1 MKASLKLIPLTPGSS
16 GRPILLYLPGM
27 DGSGVLIEPQLR
39 HLQNAFEVWGL
50 AIPPYDRRS
59 WGELVQDTARLLHGL
74 RCQVE
79 TPLYV
84 CGESFGGCLALH
96 LLETYPHL
104 CDRLILINC
113 ASAFEHQPLLRW
125 SVPLVQWFAPTLYS
139 VATQGLLPF
148 LADWDRVP
156 ADHRHRLLTAMQSV
170 KPESAAWRLALL
182 DSPELERTP
191 LDHPTLIIAAANDR
205 LLPSVDESQRL
216 TAHCPQSQRIIL
228 PHSGHTCL
236 LEPEINLMG
245 LLEQADF
252 LEERGSF
259 PRTAQSRSR
268 DRFAN
273 RVPSLA
279 RSA

>member
-1 MKASLKLIPLTPGSS
+1 MKASLKLIPLTPSAP
-16 GRPILLYLPGM
+16 GRPILLYFPGM

-39 HLQNAFEVWGL
+39 YLQNTFEVWGL

-59 WGELVQDTARLLHGL
+59 WGELVEDTAPLLQGL
-74 RCQVE
+74 RRQRG

-96 LLETYPHL
+96 LLETHPHL
-104 CDRLILINC
+104 CDRLILINS
-113 ASAFEHQPLLRW
+113 ASAFAHQPLLRW

-148 LADWDRVP
+148 LADWNRVP

-170 KPESAAWRLALL
+170 KPESAAWRLTLL
-182 DSPELERTP
+182 DSPELERNP
-191 LDHPTLIIAAANDR
+191 LHHPTLIIAAANDR

-216 TAHCPQSQRIIL
+216 AAHCPRSQCIIL

-236 LEPEINLMG
+236 LEPDINLMA
-245 LLEQADF
+245 LLKQADF
-252 LEERGSF
+252 LENRLSLD
-259 PRTAQSRSR
+259 RSEQR
-268 DRFAN
+268 L
-273 RVPSLA
+273 PSLVH
-279 RSA
+279 ST